1 MPSPTTD
8 QQTPPRAPRPPRTI
22 EEAERR
28 VARLQPSEAEPAPK
42 PAITDWASL

>member
-8 QQTPPRAPRPPRTI
+8 QQAPRRAPRPHRTI

-28 VARLQPSEAEPAPK
+28 EARLQPCEAEPAPK
-42 PAITDWASL
+42 PVITDWASL